1 VSATQ
6 GSGGD
11 VQQVRRLRMRNLLLQ
26 AQMVDLIFGVI
37 EKDSSQ
43 KESGRE
49 TLCSRDDVERWRK
62 KRGGW

>member
-43 KESGRE
+43 KGRE